1 LALASGFDKKLR
13 TVKGNSMKI
22 GLALAGAL
30 LGMTG
35 PALAHTDLIKS
46 NPAADSTV
54 SAPKTI
60 ILTFS
65 EKVAPAFTGV
75 ALAMNDGMK
84 YALTTAIS
92 PDGKI
97 ITVTPKG
104 SLMSGAYKLTWHA
117 AAAEDGHRTDGAF
130 SFKIK

>member
-1 LALASGFDKKLR
+1 MKNTLAVAVFGIAL
-13 TVKGNSMKI
+13 
-22 GLALAGAL
+22 GLA
-30 LGMTG
+30 G
-35 PALAHTDLIKS
+35 PAFAHTDLIKS
-46 NPAADSTV
+46 IPAADSTV
-54 SAPKTI
+54 ARPKTI

-75 ALAMNDGMK
+75 ALTMDDGMK
-84 YALTTAIS
+84 YVIATAIS

-104 SLMSGAYKLTWHA
+104 SLMAGGYKVTWHA
-117 AAAEDGHRTDGAF
+117 AAAEDGHRTDGTF